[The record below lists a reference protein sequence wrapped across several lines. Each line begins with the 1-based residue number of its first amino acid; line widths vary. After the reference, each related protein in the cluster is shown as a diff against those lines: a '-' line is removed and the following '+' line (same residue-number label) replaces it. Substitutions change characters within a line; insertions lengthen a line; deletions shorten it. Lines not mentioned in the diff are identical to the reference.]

1 MIRVR
6 FLRSFD
12 ESLSSFPAKDRRK
25 AQACVDRLLEY
36 FDGGPKPLGLGL
48 RKLQGHFWEVRAGLD
63 RRILFT
69 LDGDLAVFVVAGS
82 HDEIRRKLGR

>member
-12 ESLSSFPAKDRRK
+12 ESLDAFSPKDKRK
-25 AQACVDRLLEY
+25 AQACVDRLLDY

-48 RKLQGHFWEVRAGLD
+48 RKLQGRYWEVRAGLD

-69 LDGDLAVFVVAGS
+69 LEGDLAVFVIAGD

>member
-1 MIRVR
+1 MIRIR

-12 ESLSSFPAKDRRK
+12 EALSALHGKDRKK
-25 AQACVDRLLEY
+25 AQASVERLLDY

-48 RKLQGHFWEVRAGLD
+48 RKLQGHFWEIRSGLD

-69 LDGDLAVFVVAGS
+69 LEGDLAVFVIVGD
-82 HDEIRRKLGR
+82 HDEIRRRLR